1 MSKIGMRCVYS
12 GNPKLQKYIQKM
24 IKHAARDI
32 PDYRFD
38 IIRNYIRL
46 SKNLVPNPN
55 GDNSFEGYDTTM
67 A

>member
-1 MSKIGMRCVYS
+1 MSRIGMRCVYS
-12 GNPKLQKYIQKM
+12 GNPKQYKYIQKM

-55 GDNSFEGYDTTM
+55 GE
-67 A
+67 

>member
-1 MSKIGMRCVYS
+1 MRCVYS
-12 GNPKLQKYIQKM
+12 GNPKQYKYIQKM
-24 IKHAARDI
+24 IKHTARDI

-55 GDNSFEGYDTTM
+55 GE
-67 A
+67 

>member
-12 GNPKLQKYIQKM
+12 GNPNLQKYIQKM

-55 GDNSFEGYDTTM
+55 GEK
-67 A
+67 